1 MRLRS
6 NYLAVPKIEERTLY
20 PPLIAYLKRIGFDAH
35 GETKVTTKHPD
46 ILFKIGKIAF
56 VVEVKV
62 GKPEIG
68 LKAVAQASDYAKKLG
83 TNNIVILIY
92 PEKYRNQ
99 VLLDSKYLDQ
109 IALNK
114 KISAGIYTEFW
125 TEAVEDTVENIFNTL
140 KERILTETVTVDF
153 KTIIDHI
160 ENYIKDL
167 NSIVY
172 QITTDELASEVVNKL
187 DLFSS
192 IGEIKDKEVAQKQV
206 INLASYLLL
215 NQILFYHIFRERT
228 GRNIL
233 ELREVA
239 SVREIQRYFDEIT
252 EIDYQSIYRVNI
264 LGHIPE
270 NQHVLNTLNEVI
282 KAIKVLRVEHIT
294 EDLAGDSSM
303 TLYLLK

>member
-99 VLLDSKYLDQ
+99 VLLDS
-109 IALNK
+109 
-114 KISAGIYTEFW
+114 
-125 TEAVEDTVENIFNTL
+125 
-140 KERILTETVTVDF
+140 
-153 KTIIDHI
+153 
-160 ENYIKDL
+160 
-167 NSIVY
+167 
-172 QITTDELASEVVNKL
+172 
-187 DLFSS
+187 
-192 IGEIKDKEVAQKQV
+192 
-206 INLASYLLL
+206 
-215 NQILFYHIFRERT
+215 
-228 GRNIL
+228 
-233 ELREVA
+233 
-239 SVREIQRYFDEIT
+239 QR
-252 EIDYQSIYRVNI
+252 Q
-264 LGHIPE
+264 
-270 NQHVLNTLNEVI
+270 
-282 KAIKVLRVEHIT
+282 
-294 EDLAGDSSM
+294 
-303 TLYLLK
+303 